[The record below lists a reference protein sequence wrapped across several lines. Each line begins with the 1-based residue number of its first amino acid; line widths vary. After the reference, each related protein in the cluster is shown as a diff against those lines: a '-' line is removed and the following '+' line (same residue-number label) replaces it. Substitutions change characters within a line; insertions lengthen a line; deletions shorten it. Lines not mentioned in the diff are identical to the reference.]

1 MINTCV
7 PLNWESRLVSDQ
19 CPFCSLTNFVT
30 SNSVGLVLRDAFPL
44 TEGHTLIVPRR
55 HIASLFEMT
64 AVEQAKLWQLVDE
77 VRSALVEQFHPD
89 AFNIGINDGK
99 AAGQTIPH
107 AHIHV
112 VPRYRGD
119 VADPRGGV
127 RWVIPQKAAYWEV
140 RS

>member
-1 MINTCV
+1 M
-7 PLNWESRLVSDQ
+7 SDQ